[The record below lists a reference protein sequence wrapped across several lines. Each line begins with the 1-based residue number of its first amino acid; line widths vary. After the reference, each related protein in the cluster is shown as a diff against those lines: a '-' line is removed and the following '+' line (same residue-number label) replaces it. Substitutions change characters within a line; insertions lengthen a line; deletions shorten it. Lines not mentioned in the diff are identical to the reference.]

1 MGKIAFVFAGQGAQ
15 YSGMGKS
22 LYESSDAVRKLY
34 DAAEEIRPGTK
45 TQSFEGTADELRLTV
60 NTQPCLYLVD
70 LAAAL
75 ALEENGIKADL
86 TAGFSLGEVAAL
98 AYSGAYSA
106 ENGFRL
112 VIERAKAMHAA
123 SLDMKDTPAMA
134 AVMKM
139 PTEKIEEICSTIN
152 DVYPVNYNSA
162 AQTAISG
169 TKTGIE
175 EFRAKSE
182 GIPCSIIDIPVS
194 GAFHSPFM
202 AGAAVEFGKVLECFD
217 FDLPSTPV
225 YANLNAKPYGYNEN
239 DGASAI
245 VRRNLSAQMQSPV
258 RWLQTVE
265 QMIEDGA
272 DTFIECGAGKT
283 LSGLI
288 KRINKNV
295 KIYSVQDKESLDA
308 VISELK

>member
-15 YSGMGKS
+15 YSGMGQS
-22 LYESSDAVRKLY
+22 LYKSSDAVRKLY
-34 DAAEEIRPGTK
+34 EIAEEIRPGTK
-45 TQSFEGTADELRLTV
+45 VQSFEGSADELRQTV

-75 ALEENGIKADL
+75 ALEENGIHADM
-86 TAGFSLGEVAAL
+86 TAGFSLGEIAAL
-98 AYSGAYSA
+98 AYAGTYSH
-106 ENGFRL
+106 ENGFRI
-112 VIERAKAMHAA
+112 VMERAKAMHSA
-123 SLDMKDTPAMA
+123 SADMKDEPGMA

-139 PTEKIEEICSTIN
+139 PTEKIEEICASIP
-152 DVYPVNYNSA
+152 DVYPVNYNSS

-169 TKTGIE
+169 TKTAIA
-175 EFRAKSE
+175 EFKAKSE

-202 AGAAVEFGKVLECFD
+202 AGAADLFGKVLDEYEFSA
-217 FDLPSTPV
+217 PSIPV
-225 YANLNAKPYGYNEN
+225 YANLNAKPYGEGEADSPSVY
-239 DGASAI
+239 

-258 RWLQTVE
+258 RWMQTVE
-265 QMIEDGA
+265 EMIRNGA

-288 KRINKNV
+288 KRIDKNV
-295 KIYSVQDKESLDA
+295 KVYSVQDKETLDA
-308 VISELK
+308 VISALK